1 LFFLIIKIKNGMERQ
16 FNSFKMLEEDYER
29 RTPTDILDNVEAR
42 LKGNIEAMRLGS
54 NMTELYIPKL
64 AQMFATFIGGGRTP
78 TVGSQRLKRR
88 ASSNQTPD
96 QTNDYNRRS
105 R

>member
-1 LFFLIIKIKNGMERQ
+1 MERQ

-42 LKGNIEAMRLGS
+42 LKGKIEAMQLGS

-64 AQMFATFIGGGRTP
+64 AQMFATFIGGGKVP
-78 TVGSQRLKRR
+78 TASGQRLKRR
-88 ASSNQTPD
+88 PSTNQAPD
-96 QTNDYNRRS
+96 QTSDYNRRS
-105 R
+105 I